1 MHGLV
6 PTKKQFTKV
15 GRNDRT
21 GHVKMIGLSGKN
33 ALERL
38 QQGTDGLLCWSLP
51 EPVYEIGTMWIRT
64 FLHLSFSS
72 SSLLKVGKLSWP

>member
-72 SSLLKVGKLSWP
+72 SSAVW